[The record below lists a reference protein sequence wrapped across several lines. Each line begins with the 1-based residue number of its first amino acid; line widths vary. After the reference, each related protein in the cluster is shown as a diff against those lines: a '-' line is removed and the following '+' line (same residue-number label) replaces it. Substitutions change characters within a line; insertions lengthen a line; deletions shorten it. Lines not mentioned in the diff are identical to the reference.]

1 MTSNVLRLGDPAT
14 HFWLTRS
21 VARAMGVNLSEA
33 LASGALTVGDYAAM
47 VTECRRCMHVESCQH
62 WLATEAV
69 PRCAAY
75 EACRNRDVLERLQR
89 GVSRNASGGPCGGA

>member
-1 MTSNVLRLGDPAT
+1 MKNNALRLGDPSV

-33 LASGALTVGDYAAM
+33 MAAGRLSVQDYAAL
-47 VTECRRCMHVESCQH
+47 VTRCRQCPYVADCTA

-69 PRCAAY
+69 PQCRAMEGCANSADL
-75 EACRNRDVLERLQR
+75 ARLQ
-89 GVSRNASGGPCGGA
+89 